1 MPDYPYATQQLDQ
14 LRTHTDPDAEAVV
27 DQLFQHYSLEQTHV
41 LFRHIVE
48 YQQQTTVPE
57 FLRSFLEEPGELP
70 AWVNPK
76 RVKAGQKLFKKHGRD
91 ILLALLCRSLPMCY
105 ICANGAEVLHTTA
118 RLLDQP
124 KNPDYIRRL
133 LETTQFLIK
142 VCDDDI
148 LQTGGDSI
156 ITIRKVRLIHAT
168 IRRYI
173 DENQN
178 WDPELGQPINQEDQ
192 LITLSAFSLEV
203 LKGLELMGNRIS
215 DQEREDWCHLWA
227 TTGVLLGIQ
236 ETYIPQTYAGFEAM
250 SQNILASQAQ
260 TSEVVQQLCASCVN
274 FMNRLWPL
282 GFLRP
287 LSYSF
292 VKHFNDPTYR
302 SLMGFNK
309 KQALWDR
316 LMPWIM
322 KNTLGLDNRIER
334 ASITLRLLI
343 RLMNR
348 WLISTLSKTL
358 LKGKEYFY
366 LPQSLKD

>member
-1 MPDYPYATQQLDQ
+1 MTDYPYSSTQLAQ
-14 LRTHTDPDAEAVV
+14 LRSHTDPEAEAVV
-27 DQLFQHYSLEQTHV
+27 DQLFAHYSIEQTHR
-41 LFRHIVE
+41 LFRHIVDYE
-48 YQQQTTVPE
+48 NQTSVPAYLKE
-57 FLRSFLEEPGELP
+57 FLEEPGTLP
-70 AWVNPK
+70 DWVDPQ
-76 RVKAGQKLFKKHGRD
+76 RIKAGQKLFKKHGRD
-91 ILLALLCRSLPMCY
+91 ILMALLCRSLPMCY

-148 LQTGGDSI
+148 LKPGGESI

-173 DENQN
+173 HEHQD
-178 WDPELGQPINQEDQ
+178 WAPELGQPINQEDQ
-192 LITLSAFSLEV
+192 LITLSAFALEV
-203 LKGLELMGNRIS
+203 LKGLKIMGNRIS

-227 TTGVLLGIQ
+227 ATGVLLGIQ
-236 ETYIPQTYAGFEAM
+236 ETYIPQSYAGFEMM
-250 SQNILASQAQ
+250 SQHILATQARQ
-260 TSEVVQQLCASCVN
+260 STVGLQLCNSCVS

-282 GFLRP
+282 RFLRP

-292 VKHFNDPTYR
+292 VKHFNDPIYR
-302 SLMGFNK
+302 PMMGFNRS
-309 KQALWDR
+309 QALWDR

-322 KNTLGLDNRIER
+322 KNTLGIDNRIER

-348 WLISTLSKTL
+348 WLMHTLSKTL

-366 LPQSLKD
+366 LPESLKD